1 MLSFGKAEDESQNL
15 FLTFLI
21 TQVIDNWSSFL
32 FDNRVIV
39 IEGNW
44 RKLFLLG
51 GKQNKN
57 EKLPFYVK
65 DSLNIVLWDWD
76 ACEINAQVSFQCN
89 LTLFTIYK
97 SSYQFYGLLMGV
109 GRAYFMVGIFYCP
122 TETFSEKKKSKKKK
136 LQKKNQNTYDLIR
149 MNEFFRNRISK
160 TSWETF

>member
-1 MLSFGKAEDESQNL
+1 MRGIVWRQYFFSVSKFRSIFYSQFGKAEDESQIL
-15 FLTFLI
+15 FLTYLI

-65 DSLNIVLWDWD
+65 DSLDIVLWDWD

-109 GRAYFMVGIFYCP
+109 GRAYFMVGIFYSIS
-122 TETFSEKKKSKKKK
+122 ETFSVKKNLKKEKK
-136 LQKKNQNTYDLIR
+136 N
-149 MNEFFRNRISK
+149 
-160 TSWETF
+160 